1 MNLSSL
7 NLRKKAMQP
16 SEWYEYRPRG
26 RNWVVL
32 HMKRDA
38 TGGTGEK
45 VGSFLSREEARREC
59 YRLNGWKYKEPDKQK
74 EDGKGKV

>member
-1 MNLSSL
+1 
-7 NLRKKAMQP
+7 MQL

-26 RNWVVL
+26 RNWVVY
-32 HMKRDA
+32 HMKGDA
-38 TGGTGEK
+38 TGGTGKK
-45 VGSFLSREEARREC
+45 VGSFLTREEARREC